1 MANEQ
6 LDNLVQKEEPTVKLE
21 LGVQE
26 VNVIMGALQELPH
39 RVVDSLLRKIIAQ
52 AQPQVA
58 SQQAPVQ
65 GGVQ

>member
-39 RVVDSLLRKIIAQ
+39 RVVDALLRKIIAQ

-58 SQQAPVQ
+58 NQQAPVQ